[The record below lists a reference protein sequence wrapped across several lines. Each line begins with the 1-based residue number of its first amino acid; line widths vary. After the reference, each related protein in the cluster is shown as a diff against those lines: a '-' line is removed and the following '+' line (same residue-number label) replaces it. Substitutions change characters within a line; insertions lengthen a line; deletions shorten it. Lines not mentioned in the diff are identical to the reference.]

1 MLKTDNLQEQLPN
14 MRKVII
20 PTRSGLILF
29 CLVFFGLN
37 GIPGLAAKDSIMIG
51 FSQATMNHPW
61 RVAMVAG
68 NEKYAAE
75 HFPDVDLI
83 VTDGQNSATKQ
94 VSDVESLM
102 TRGIKVLIISPLQ
115 AQALTP
121 IIKQVMEAK
130 IPVVTLDREVNTN
143 VTCRIGAENEPIAES
158 AGKLIA
164 EKLGGK
170 GNIIEI
176 QGTAGASAT
185 IDRHNGFRDSLK
197 EAPDTKVVADQ
208 YCDYL
213 REPAVKFIEDMLQ
226 RFGPGQIQAIY
237 AHNDEM
243 ALGAAKAVAGP
254 VEQKRSSSSES
265 TARIVRLKPSKT
277 ANWQQRSSIRS
288 VLQKASSTLTKSQ
301 RANKFPSAS
310 SCSPLAWTLQMWIS
324 ILARDSRSTTRRSLA
339 FSPVHV
345 PCQLLGRIRRAPC
358 T

>member
-1 MLKTDNLQEQLPN
+1 
-14 MRKVII
+14 MRTVII
-20 PTRSGLILF
+20 PTRSKTILV
-29 CLVFFGLN
+29 CLVFLALN
-37 GIPGLAAKDSIMIG
+37 GIPGLAAKDNIVIG

-61 RVAMVAG
+61 RVAMVVG
-68 NEKYAAE
+68 NQKYAAE
-75 HFPDVDLI
+75 HYPDVDLI

-121 IIKQVMEAK
+121 IVKQVMEAK

-143 VTCRIGAENEPIAES
+143 VTCRIGAENKPIGES

-170 GNIIEI
+170 GDIIEI

-197 EAPDTKVVADQ
+197 EAPDAKVVADQ

-243 ALGAAKAVAGP
+243 ALGAAKAVADAGRTK
-254 VEQKRSSSSES
+254 EII
-265 TARIVRLKPSKT
+265 IVGIDGE
-277 ANWQQRSSIRS
+277 N
-288 VLQKASSTLTKSQ
+288 
-301 RANKFPSAS
+301 SAFEAIKDGK
-310 SCSPLAWTLQMWIS
+310 LAATFIYPFCAPEGVVYAYK
-324 ILARDSRSTTRRSLA
+324 IAKGE
-339 FSPVHV
+339 HV
-345 PCQLLGRIRRAPC
+345 PERVILQSTRVDASNVDQYLGKGF
-358 T
+358 

>member
-1 MLKTDNLQEQLPN
+1 
-14 MRKVII
+14 
-20 PTRSGLILF
+20 
-29 CLVFFGLN
+29 
-37 GIPGLAAKDSIMIG
+37 
-51 FSQATMNHPW
+51 
-61 RVAMVAG
+61 
-68 NEKYAAE
+68 
-75 HFPDVDLI
+75 
-83 VTDGQNSATKQ
+83 
-94 VSDVESLM
+94 
-102 TRGIKVLIISPLQ
+102 
-115 AQALTP
+115 
-121 IIKQVMEAK
+121 MEAK

-158 AGKLIA
+158 AGKLTA

-243 ALGAAKAVAGP
+243 ALGAAKAVAD
-254 VEQKRSSSSES
+254 
-265 TARIVRLKPSKT
+265 ARRTKEIIIVGIDGENSAFEAIKDG
-277 ANWQQRSSIRS
+277 NWQQRSSIRS